1 MPHRDT
7 RDVFVLGGV
16 DDVMTLLEDN
26 QATLQTMTAS
36 RFVVGIRKEVEVWEK
51 KLALLSEV
59 LDEWLTAQRSW
70 MYLEVRV
77 ISGHCI
83 PATADCVAVT

>member
-1 MPHRDT
+1 MDFIVVPHRDT

-70 MYLEVRV
+70 MYLEVSLCLR
-77 ISGHCI
+77 
-83 PATADCVAVT
+83 A